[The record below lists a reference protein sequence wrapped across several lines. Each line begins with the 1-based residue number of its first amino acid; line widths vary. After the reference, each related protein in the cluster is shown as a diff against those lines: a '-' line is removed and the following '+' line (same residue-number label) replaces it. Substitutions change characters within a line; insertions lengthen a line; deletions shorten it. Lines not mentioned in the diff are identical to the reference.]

1 MKQKQSLSLLFNF
14 TVWEPD
20 ISWHLLWFLLSTLGA
35 WRVKARGSVGY
46 QTLVWAWQLLAR
58 LIPAHHKCNVKQIKS
73 QFVRRN
79 RFEGSSR
86 SCKIGEIKN
95 LPKN

>member
-46 QTLVWAWQLLAR
+46 QTLV
-58 LIPAHHKCNVKQIKS
+58 
-73 QFVRRN
+73 
-79 RFEGSSR
+79 
-86 SCKIGEIKN
+86 
-95 LPKN
+95 